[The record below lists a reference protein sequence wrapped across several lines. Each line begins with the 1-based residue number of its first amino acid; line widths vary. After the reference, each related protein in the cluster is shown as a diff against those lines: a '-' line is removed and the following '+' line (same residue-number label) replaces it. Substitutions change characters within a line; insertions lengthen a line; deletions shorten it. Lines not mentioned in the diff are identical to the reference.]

1 MRKRSA
7 TTKSEETRRRIYDVA
22 LARFRKAGFEATTM
36 RDIAKDAAVALG
48 AAYYY
53 FPSKEA
59 IVMAYYEETQRE
71 TSRLA
76 RAIFAKTDDPRE
88 RLRATLHPKLDILA
102 KDRKLLSALFRSIA
116 DPSEDLS
123 VFGEKTRAIRE
134 DSIALFDE
142 AVAPMTG
149 PMDPDARRVL
159 ALALW
164 SLHMGLMLFFIRD
177 ASRGAAKTRALA
189 EKSLDLVATLL
200 PMAPMLGPL
209 VGTQVAQVLAEAGLL
224 RPPERAS

>member
-1 MRKRSA
+1 MKRSS
-7 TTKSEETRRRIYDVA
+7 TTKSDETRRRIYEAA
-22 LARFRKAGFEATTM
+22 LARFRKSGFEATTM
-36 RDIAKDAAVALG
+36 RDVAKDAEVAIG

-88 RLRATLHPKLDILA
+88 RLGATLHPKLDILA

-123 VFGEKTRAIRE
+123 VFGDKTRAIRE
-134 DSIALFDE
+134 D
-142 AVAPMTG
+142 
-149 PMDPDARRVL
+149 
-159 ALALW
+159 
-164 SLHMGLMLFFIRD
+164 
-177 ASRGAAKTRALA
+177 
-189 EKSLDLVATLL
+189 
-200 PMAPMLGPL
+200 
-209 VGTQVAQVLAEAGLL
+209 
-224 RPPERAS
+224 